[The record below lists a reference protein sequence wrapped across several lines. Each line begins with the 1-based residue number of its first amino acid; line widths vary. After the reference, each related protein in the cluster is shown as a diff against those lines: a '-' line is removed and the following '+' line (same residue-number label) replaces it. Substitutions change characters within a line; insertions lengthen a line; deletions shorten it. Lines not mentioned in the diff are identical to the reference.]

1 MSTTPKVSVI
11 IPVYNVEDYLR
22 QCLDSVINQTLK
34 DIEIICVDDGST
46 DKSLEILHEYE
57 KKDSRIT
64 VLTQKNQYAGV
75 ARNVGMS
82 VATGKYFVFL
92 DSDDFFEPELLE
104 LQFLQCESNNADI
117 GLCAANLYNQSTG
130 KFSNAPWLLEEK
142 YIKEQPFNREILGD
156 NLFKVTKFSPW
167 TKIFSSKFIKEQQLQ
182 FQSLPRA
189 NDVYFVMSALALAN
203 TIVALNKV
211 LVHYR
216 VGFSTNLQSNN
227 QLSPTAFCSALV
239 ACKKRLQKESIFDE
253 LAIGFINDAIAECL
267 YTLNKLK
274 NTPESYDYLVKE
286 LKVHYLEELG
296 ITNEYRALVDTA
308 LYDELATLI
317 SNADGEPIAR
327 QTPDVSVVIPVY
339 NVQKYLKTCLD
350 SIVNQT
356 LVNIEILCVDDGS
369 TDQSLSILKDY
380 ASKDKRICII
390 SLQQNSGTLIAR
402 KKGVLQATGKYIMF
416 VDSDDYLERTA
427 CRDAFDLIEQNGV
440 DIVQVTCG
448 VDNCSQDTESVRWL
462 QNALTPKG
470 LFLKNQEILREFFV
484 TRSELTSLVG
494 KIYSRDLCR
503 KACLAVEDFHSYIGE
518 DIFQFFYLAYFAKSY
533 LGVKTNSLYWYRR
546 GLGVSNNNMVSL
558 EKFEHYCEM
567 SKLCEKVKIF
577 LDTQECLTDY
587 FPYYKAM
594 SMRMMEDCCRIFKNR
609 VAANDQTVAAKM
621 LLKYWIGNSVC
632 VQTIEKNL
640 GMSYNA
646 FQKQYI
652 SIPDYVNIATAYTE
666 KGDKPCISII
676 IPVYNTEEYLRE
688 CLESVVSQ
696 SFERIEIICVND
708 GSLDNSLKILEDYQ
722 QKDNR
727 ITVISKSNEGQSVAR
742 NVGLMYAH
750 GEYVQFLDSDDMLSP
765 GALLK
770 LYQTASSQKLDVLFF
785 NADTFYDSKELERE
799 FKTFA
804 EYYHTNS
811 DFSTARTGQ
820 QLFADMERVKEYRVS
835 PCLQLIKLDYLKTH
849 KLLFPQ
855 GIVHEDN
862 LFTLQSILLATSAA
876 RINEPYYCRRIRN
889 GSVMTAPKSY
899 SHFYGYLKCFI
910 GMMVFSQSVVFENNY
925 VEQSVKNILVS
936 MEASVIR
943 TFNALPANER
953 TQQTTL
959 TPLESYW
966 FQIIGNVRSQSNQTT
981 RVIINNGEA
990 AAIRASWS
998 YRIGRFITFIPRKIR
1013 GGIRCYQEHGMRYTL
1028 NRVQE
1033 KFWNLFGK

>member
-380 ASKDKRICII
+380 ALKDKRICII

-440 DIVQVTCG
+440 DIVQVTCV
-448 VDNCSQDTESVRWL
+448 VDNC
-462 QNALTPKG
+462 
-470 LFLKNQEILREFFV
+470 
-484 TRSELTSLVG
+484 
-494 KIYSRDLCR
+494 
-503 KACLAVEDFHSYIGE
+503 
-518 DIFQFFYLAYFAKSY
+518 
-533 LGVKTNSLYWYRR
+533 
-546 GLGVSNNNMVSL
+546 
-558 EKFEHYCEM
+558 
-567 SKLCEKVKIF
+567 
-577 LDTQECLTDY
+577 
-587 FPYYKAM
+587 
-594 SMRMMEDCCRIFKNR
+594 
-609 VAANDQTVAAKM
+609 
-621 LLKYWIGNSVC
+621 
-632 VQTIEKNL
+632 
-640 GMSYNA
+640 
-646 FQKQYI
+646 
-652 SIPDYVNIATAYTE
+652 
-666 KGDKPCISII
+666 
-676 IPVYNTEEYLRE
+676 
-688 CLESVVSQ
+688 
-696 SFERIEIICVND
+696 
-708 GSLDNSLKILEDYQ
+708 
-722 QKDNR
+722 
-727 ITVISKSNEGQSVAR
+727 
-742 NVGLMYAH
+742 
-750 GEYVQFLDSDDMLSP
+750 
-765 GALLK
+765 
-770 LYQTASSQKLDVLFF
+770 
-785 NADTFYDSKELERE
+785 
-799 FKTFA
+799 
-804 EYYHTNS
+804 
-811 DFSTARTGQ
+811 
-820 QLFADMERVKEYRVS
+820 
-835 PCLQLIKLDYLKTH
+835 
-849 KLLFPQ
+849 
-855 GIVHEDN
+855 
-862 LFTLQSILLATSAA
+862 
-876 RINEPYYCRRIRN
+876 
-889 GSVMTAPKSY
+889 
-899 SHFYGYLKCFI
+899 
-910 GMMVFSQSVVFENNY
+910 
-925 VEQSVKNILVS
+925 
-936 MEASVIR
+936 
-943 TFNALPANER
+943 
-953 TQQTTL
+953 
-959 TPLESYW
+959 
-966 FQIIGNVRSQSNQTT
+966 
-981 RVIINNGEA
+981 
-990 AAIRASWS
+990 
-998 YRIGRFITFIPRKIR
+998 
-1013 GGIRCYQEHGMRYTL
+1013 
-1028 NRVQE
+1028 
-1033 KFWNLFGK
+1033 